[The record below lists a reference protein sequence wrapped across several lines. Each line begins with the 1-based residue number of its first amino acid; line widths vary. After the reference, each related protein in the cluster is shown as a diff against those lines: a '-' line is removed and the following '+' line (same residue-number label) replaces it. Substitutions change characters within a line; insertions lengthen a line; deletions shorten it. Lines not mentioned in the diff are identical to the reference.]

1 MTENYPNL
9 FIVGAAKSGTTT
21 LADSLQRHPD
31 VFIIPYKESYFFSND
46 VDYARGMDWYLNTFF
61 SEAAVGYLYRCDA
74 TTAYLYYAEK
84 VAPRIKTDLPGQAI
98 KFIAIFRNPID
109 RAYSHYWHNVNM
121 GNGEN
126 LSFEEALQKEGER
139 LTSEQPVLNEL
150 GRTGTAYFGGG
161 LYARQLRAFW
171 KYFRKDDFLL
181 LLHEDL
187 DRQEFPQTM
196 QRVQTFLQVPPV
208 TIQYTHSNVASKPR
222 SRSFERIVRSRSVV
236 KELMKLAVPA
246 FERRR
251 LKATLLRMNS
261 AKYVYPPM
269 DPSTREML
277 NQKYAPEIKEFE
289 PMINRD
295 LSTWLG

>member
-1 MTENYPNL
+1 VSQTCPNL
-9 FIVGAAKSGTTT
+9 FIVGAAQSGTTT
-21 LADSLQRHPD
+21 LADSLQQHPD
-31 VFIIPYKESYFFSND
+31 VFIIPYKESYFFSSD

-61 SEAAVGYLYRCDA
+61 SEAAAGYRYRCDA
-74 TTAYLYYAEK
+74 STSYLYYAEK
-84 VAPRIKTDLPGQAI
+84 VAPRIKIDLPGQAI

-109 RAYSHYWHNVNM
+109 RAYSHYWHDVNM
-121 GNGEN
+121 GNREAP
-126 LSFEEALQKEGER
+126 SFEEALQKEGER
-139 LTSEQPVLNEL
+139 PKTKQPTLNDL
-150 GRTGTAYFGGG
+150 GRIGHAYFGGG
-161 LYARQLRAFW
+161 LYARQLSAFW
-171 KYFRKDDFLL
+171 KYFHKDDFLL

-187 DRQEFPQTM
+187 NRQEFPQTM
-196 QRVQTFLQVPPV
+196 QRVQTFLQVPLV

-251 LKATLLRMNS
+251 LKAAFLRMNT

-269 DPSTREML
+269 KPSTREML
-277 NQKYAPEIKEFE
+277 KQKYAPEIKEFE

-295 LSTWLG
+295 LSAWLA